1 MALLLTIL
9 GIGLLLLLHEA
20 GHYFAARAVG
30 IKVHVFSLGF
40 GPRIVGWHRN
50 GCDFRL
56 AWIPLG
62 GYVRVAGEDPNV
74 KPQPGDLFYASAPQR
89 LLFYSGGIIINFLF
103 AFLMVPFLFFIGV
116 PFEAPAIGSVTAG
129 GAAWEAG
136 IRPGD
141 RVLEVD
147 GRSIHGFRHVHSAIA
162 LAPQESPVPVSVQ
175 GADGITRQVFVT
187 PSYDEEQGFQGI
199 GIRPLT
205 EAMLGEDGQRILS
218 MEGVPIAGDPLMTQV
233 MLARLQRQGMEM
245 AAEVEG
251 EDGEPIAV
259 TLRGEPEDLKDLP
272 PILGVRPLASRVV
285 QAKGLLAEHLPV
297 GSEIVAVNGLP
308 IRGYDEVLYATQTGQ
323 GIHSLSFYL
332 EGSSTLTEVALEEA
346 LDLRPADV
354 AASLQLG
361 LHDEVRYEVTE
372 GTGAFLC
379 GMVSGIR
386 ILRFNDAP
394 VRDFEDLRTEV
405 AKAQA
410 GVSENV
416 SILARMPGQTEPQ
429 LFTTDLLPPKVESYD
444 IWNKVAVEEVQT
456 ASPIEATRLGFM
468 EARNMIGEVFTFLK
482 RMLTGEIAAEKNLGG
497 IITIGTAT
505 HSFANQG
512 LIPLFFFLCLISVN
526 LGVLNLLPIPALDGG
541 HMLFAIYEIIAR
553 RPVSMVVQNTFQVVG
568 VFIVLFLLVFVTFLD
583 IQRLFN

>member
-40 GPRIVGWHRN
+40 GPRIIGWHRN

-103 AFLMVPFLFFIGV
+103 AFLMIPLLFFAGV
-116 PFEAPAIGSVTAG
+116 PFEAPMIGSVTAG

-136 IRPGD
+136 VRPGD

-147 GRSIHGFRHVHSAIA
+147 GRAIHGFRHVHSAIA
-162 LAPQESPVPVSVQ
+162 LAPQESAIPVTLQSVD
-175 GADGITRQVFVT
+175 GATRQVFVT
-187 PSYDEEQGFQGI
+187 PLYDEEQGFQGI

-205 EAMLGEDGQRILS
+205 EAMLGEDGLRILS
-218 MEGVPIAGDPLMTQV
+218 IEGVSVAGDPLLTQV
-233 MLARLQRQGMEM
+233 MIARLQRNGIDV

-251 EDGEPIAV
+251 EDGSVVQATIHATEEV
-259 TLRGEPEDLKDLP
+259 LTDLP
-272 PILGVRPLASRVV
+272 PLLGVRPLASLVV
-285 QAKGLLAEHLPV
+285 KVDGPLAEHLPI
-297 GSEIVAVNGLP
+297 GSEITAVNGIP
-308 IRGYDEVLYATQTGQ
+308 IRGYDEVLYATHMGQ
-323 GIHSLSFYL
+323 GIRSLSFYAADAQ
-332 EGSSTLTEVALEEA
+332 ELTEVVLPER
-346 LDLRPADV
+346 LMLRASDV

-361 LHDEVRYEVTE
+361 IHDEVRYEVTS
-372 GTGAFLC
+372 GTGAANS
-379 GMVSGIR
+379 GMLSGVR
-386 ILRFNDAP
+386 ILRVNDVP
-394 VRDFEDLRTEV
+394 VRNFEELRTEI
-405 AKAQA
+405 AKVQA
-410 GVSENV
+410 SASKEAT
-416 SILARMPGQTEPQ
+416 ILARNPGTSEPSS
-429 LFTTDLLPPKVESYD
+429 FRATLLPTRAHSFDV
-444 IWNKVAVEEVQT
+444 WNKVVVEEVQT
-456 ASPIEATRLGFM
+456 ASPLEATRLGFM

-482 RMLTGEIAAEKNLGG
+482 RMVTGDIAAEKNLGG

-541 HMLFAIYEIIAR
+541 HMLFAIYEILAR

-583 IQRLFN
+583 IQRLVA